1 VVPIF
6 AALLSGCIIL
16 AIEYKSG
23 LFQAPSSKSYS
34 EVTPLWLFL
43 STFTVIEVVLSFR
56 RIWHIRLS
64 SDKYFREEFSLAALS
79 LFFWLSVALTLSVQ
93 GSLMV
98 WYPIVAAFH
107 TLSGKKIAIPAFAWE
122 GVGLL
127 SLILVLS
134 YMIANSWHQNWNGL
148 TSTKQH
154 ENDQRSES
162 FGILAEGMRELIRFL
177 VSKTSLERFTETD
190 IIQSLGHLE
199 QSEDYISQAW
209 KDQSRELLR
218 LTTSSYDFNSDF
230 GWHDKQGCWVGL
242 NIDTQKLV
250 LLFPVHASLMN
261 KDIERLLL
269 YSESIANA
277 HNQEIDELIVAFREK
292 GDKSM
297 TPVDLY
303 PQIRFETEQDL
314 IARLVNFTDYFNDIR
329 KRVEVQTLAESSLT
343 LRDVYVPSQLLESD
357 EKSADNDLENYLR
370 VWSAEPSQRQ
380 IALLGEY
387 GQGKSSAAL
396 MFTYHL
402 INERLQ
408 TLHRIPI
415 LIELRGKSPRD
426 LRPLE
431 LFGAWASQYRIDPQA
446 LMRLHISGRLILIFE
461 GFDEM
466 ALIGNDEL
474 RLRHFTSLWKFC
486 YPNAKILITGRP
498 NFFLDDT
505 EMKRALGIISP
516 ISDRPYCEAI
526 RLEPFSIDQIQQALR
541 AHKPLV
547 RDQICTLAKHSDR
560 FFEIVARPSLLH
572 VVAQMWEIERLH
584 DKAELL
590 SSAYVMGCFV
600 RSSYR
605 RQGLKLKGS
614 RDFMALNS
622 SERDYFMCGIA
633 AYMVTKEF
641 SNQIPKEHLNR
652 LIINLTDSMP
662 NSVSASSS
670 VILDEDRRPLKSRL
684 QEPNDIEHV
693 ITDVRTCGLLVDDL
707 SAPGTFK
714 FGHKSFMEY
723 LFALTV
729 KDFILDSRS
738 EKARAIRKVT
748 CFPVVSILYL
758 PVSFGFLSELIGT
771 DAATKK
777 TPNYKDPRNERAT
790 SLRLLKV
797 ISNSSNFFDFS
808 LFRFHLFRF
817 SYEKSAKGCNIT
829 MRKFIEATSP
839 RIMSAYF
846 VLILSIYI
854 LVIGRY
860 MHRYNVL
867 VVTMFSTCFLYFN
880 LFLMSKTRLTV
891 LLKLRLWNSICKELL
906 IDDKAL
912 HKVAGTFV
920 LPWTGN
926 QPFDYFL
933 VQKAN
938 YKMQKDI

>member
-1 VVPIF
+1 
-6 AALLSGCIIL
+6 
-16 AIEYKSG
+16 
-23 LFQAPSSKSYS
+23 
-34 EVTPLWLFL
+34 
-43 STFTVIEVVLSFR
+43 
-56 RIWHIRLS
+56 
-64 SDKYFREEFSLAALS
+64 
-79 LFFWLSVALTLSVQ
+79 
-93 GSLMV
+93 MV
-98 WYPIVAAFH
+98 WYPILAAFH
-107 TLSGKKIAIPAFAWE
+107 TLSGKKIAIPVFAWE

-127 SLILVLS
+127 TLMLVLS
-134 YMIANSWHQNWNGL
+134 YIIANSWHQNWNGL

-154 ENDQRSES
+154 ENNQRSES
-162 FGILAEGMRELIRFL
+162 FGILAEGIRELIRFI
-177 VSKTSLERFTETD
+177 VSKTSLERFIETD
-190 IIQSLGHLE
+190 VIQSLDHLE

-218 LTTSSYDFNSDF
+218 LTTSSYDFSSDS

-250 LLFPVHASLMN
+250 LLFPVHASLLN

-269 YSESIANA
+269 YSKGIAHA

-303 PQIRFETEQDL
+303 PQVRFETEHAL
-314 IARLVNFTDYFNDIR
+314 LARLVNFKDYFNDIR

-343 LRDVYVPSQLLESD
+343 LSDVYVPSRLIESD
-357 EKSADNDLENYLR
+357 EKSVDNDLENYLR

-402 INERLQ
+402 LYENLQ
-408 TLHRIPI
+408 TLQRIPI

-426 LRPLE
+426 LTPLE
-431 LFGAWASQYRIDPQA
+431 LLGAWASQYRIDPQA
-446 LMRLHISGRLILIFE
+446 LMRLHIAGRLILIFE

-474 RLRHFTSLWKFC
+474 RLRHFTSLWKFS
-486 YPNAKILITGRP
+486 YPNTKILVTGRP
-498 NFFLDDT
+498 NFFLDDA

-516 ISDRPYCEAI
+516 INDRPYCEAI
-526 RLEPFSIDQIQQALR
+526 RLEPFSTDQIQQALR
-541 AHKPLV
+541 NHKPLV
-547 RDQICTLAKHSDR
+547 RDQICTLAKHSER
-560 FFEIVARPSLLH
+560 FYEIVSRPSLLH
-572 VVAQMWEIERLH
+572 VVAQMWEIENLH

-605 RQGLKLKGS
+605 RQGLKLMGS

-633 AYMVTKEF
+633 AYMVTNEL
-641 SNQIPKEHLNR
+641 SNQISKENLIG
-652 LIINLTDSMP
+652 LIINLIDSIP

-670 VILDEDRRPLKSRL
+670 VILNEDRRPLKTRL
-684 QEPNDIEHV
+684 QDPNDIEHI

-729 KDFILDSRS
+729 KDFIWDSRS

-748 CFPVVSILYL
+748 CFPLVSILDF
-758 PVSFGFLSELIGT
+758 PVSIGFLSELIGT
-771 DAATKK
+771 DAATKRTLNDK
-777 TPNYKDPRNERAT
+777 SPHNDRAS

-797 ISNSSNFFDFS
+797 ISNTSHLIDFLFFRYF
-808 LFRFHLFRF
+808 LFVL
-817 SYEKSAKGCNIT
+817 SYERSAKCFNKHMRLLILFISPKFAIPSLPISLASWSLYFDLHQLYFGLHQKVTFTLYTASVFIAASLAFWTTLLSYSSSSENVI
-829 MRKFIEATSP
+829 MRK
-839 RIMSAYF
+839 
-846 VLILSIYI
+846 
-854 LVIGRY
+854 
-860 MHRYNVL
+860 
-867 VVTMFSTCFLYFN
+867 LY
-880 LFLMSKTRLTV
+880 
-891 LLKLRLWNSICKELL
+891 LWNSICKELH
-906 IDDKAL
+906 IADKVL
-912 HKVAGTFV
+912 HEVAWTFV
-920 LPWTGN
+920 LPWTAK

-933 VQKAN
+933 TLN
-938 YKMQKDI
+938 TNDKMQKGL

>member
-1 VVPIF
+1 
-6 AALLSGCIIL
+6 
-16 AIEYKSG
+16 
-23 LFQAPSSKSYS
+23 
-34 EVTPLWLFL
+34 
-43 STFTVIEVVLSFR
+43 
-56 RIWHIRLS
+56 
-64 SDKYFREEFSLAALS
+64 
-79 LFFWLSVALTLSVQ
+79 
-93 GSLMV
+93 MV

-357 EKSADNDLENYLR
+357 EKSADNNLENYLR

-486 YPNAKILITGRP
+486 YPNTKILITGRP
-498 NFFLDDT
+498 NFFLDHT

-526 RLEPFSIDQIQQALR
+526 RLEPFSIDQIQQAL
-541 AHKPLV
+541 P
-547 RDQICTLAKHSDR
+547 
-560 FFEIVARPSLLH
+560 P
-572 VVAQMWEIERLH
+572 
-584 DKAELL
+584 
-590 SSAYVMGCFV
+590 
-600 RSSYR
+600 RS
-605 RQGLKLKGS
+605 GK
-614 RDFMALNS
+614 M
-622 SERDYFMCGIA
+622 
-633 AYMVTKEF
+633 
-641 SNQIPKEHLNR
+641 
-652 LIINLTDSMP
+652 
-662 NSVSASSS
+662 
-670 VILDEDRRPLKSRL
+670 
-684 QEPNDIEHV
+684 
-693 ITDVRTCGLLVDDL
+693 
-707 SAPGTFK
+707 
-714 FGHKSFMEY
+714 
-723 LFALTV
+723 
-729 KDFILDSRS
+729 
-738 EKARAIRKVT
+738 
-748 CFPVVSILYL
+748 
-758 PVSFGFLSELIGT
+758 
-771 DAATKK
+771 
-777 TPNYKDPRNERAT
+777 TP
-790 SLRLLKV
+790 
-797 ISNSSNFFDFS
+797 
-808 LFRFHLFRF
+808 
-817 SYEKSAKGCNIT
+817 
-829 MRKFIEATSP
+829 
-839 RIMSAYF
+839 
-846 VLILSIYI
+846 LSI
-854 LVIGRY
+854 
-860 MHRYNVL
+860 
-867 VVTMFSTCFLYFN
+867 
-880 LFLMSKTRLTV
+880 
-891 LLKLRLWNSICKELL
+891 
-906 IDDKAL
+906 
-912 HKVAGTFV
+912 
-920 LPWTGN
+920 
-926 QPFDYFL
+926 
-933 VQKAN
+933 AN
-938 YKMQKDI
+938 PGA